1 MSLEGLAALETPE
14 GAPRKAAQL
23 WGTAE
28 ALREA
33 TGALMYPV
41 DRPDYEQAVEVA
53 RKELG
58 EEAFAAAWAEG
69 RTMSVEQVIIEVLRK
84 GGRMNGES

>member
-1 MSLEGLAALETPE
+1 
-14 GAPRKAAQL
+14 
-23 WGTAE
+23 
-28 ALREA
+28 
-33 TGALMYPV
+33 MYPV

-84 GGRMNGES
+84 GDRINGES

>member
-1 MSLEGLAALETPE
+1 MSSS
-14 GAPRKAAQL
+14 
-23 WGTAE
+23 

-58 EEAFAAAWAEG
+58 EEAFAAGWDEG

-84 GGRMNGES
+84 GGRMNGKS